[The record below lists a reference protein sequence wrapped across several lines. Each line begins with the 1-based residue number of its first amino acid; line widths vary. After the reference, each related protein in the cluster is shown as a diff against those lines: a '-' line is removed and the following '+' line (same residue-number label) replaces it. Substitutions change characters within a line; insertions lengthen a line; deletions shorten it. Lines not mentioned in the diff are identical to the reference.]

1 MSKKVDI
8 VIPCLKEPER
18 VQRLSGLVEM
28 IVEHTKVPYNIIIVI
43 SEESSAHNKN
53 QGFRM
58 SQNPYICFVDE
69 DVIIN
74 QDCWLGLM
82 LETLESYPQAGA
94 VMPRLTFP
102 DGRPQNKTSNVFDIQ
117 ETRAGCSACL
127 LCRKGITEFDESF
140 IGAWAEDEDFVMQ
153 LDAKGYKIYCDGR
166 VNILHLAQH
175 NRPIEANEKYLLQKW
190 GHTRR

>member
-1 MSKKVDI
+1 MSKVDV
-8 VIPCLKEPER
+8 VIPCLDEP
-18 VQRLSGLVEM
+18 QRLGRLGSLVGM
-28 IVEHTKVPYNIIIVI
+28 IVEHTKVPYNILIVI
-43 SEESSAHNKN
+43 SKESSAHNKN

-58 SQNPYICFVDE
+58 SENEYVCFADE
-69 DVIIN
+69 DIIIQ
-74 QDCWLGLM
+74 QDGWLGLM
-82 LETLESYPQAGA
+82 VETLESCPRAGA
-94 VMPRLTFP
+94 VLPRLTFP
-102 DGRPQNKTSNVFDIQ
+102 DGGFQNKTSNVLDIQ
-117 ETRAGCSACL
+117 ETRASCSACL
-127 LCRKGITEFDESF
+127 LCRKGIAEFDESF